1 MSIPTSLRDVFIGAN
16 AAGGPNFDLIE
27 NSLRF
32 RRSQYLERS
41 PGNVTPTNN
50 KIFTLSVW
58 AKYNPNN
65 TAGGPGDR
73 FVWACTVT
81 NTYNWASGFSG
92 NSGPN
97 RWQLGAYPGSPS
109 SFYSS
114 LASDRSFRDPAAWY
128 HIVLRWDTTQS
139 TASNR
144 VKVWTNGEE
153 ITWWTG
159 TVVRYPDQNS
169 VCPWNDGQSRT
180 QRLGY
185 ANFFNGVQNQFDGY
199 MAEAYCV
206 DGQALSPTDF
216 GEYDANGV
224 WVPKKYSGTYGNQ
237 GFYLDFSDPSNIG
250 ADRSG
255 NGNNFTPS
263 GFELSNTS
271 NSLYDW
277 TIDSPTNS
285 TPIINSLIND
295 GNTPTIS
302 EANQRIAAPNGSG
315 FQFATV
321 PLPKSGKWYFEY
333 EQISGTGG
341 YGVGLFN
348 SNGGGVPGYN
358 YTGIQYR
365 PDGTV
370 YLNGS
375 LVRNVGWSGSYV
387 GLEVDMDNYQV
398 EAFIGGSSFGGKYNL
413 TTGLEYLIYV
423 ACGGGGQTQDNR
435 MNFGQRAFSRTPTS
449 GYIPLRTAELPEVDI
464 KDPSDYFQTVLDTGA
479 NILSSAQSTF
489 SNGLWWIKDRAN
501 SNQHQ
506 FVDSVRGSTNALTSP
521 NDVAEST
528 YSAPSGNS
536 VAWCWSAPEA
546 WSNSAGSNG
555 ANIASSGRRNL
566 DTGFSIVNY
575 SGRRPTSSTLAH
587 GLNQAPEFII
597 CKTRNTTYSFHVHH
611 KSIGSSYV
619 LILDTSQSKLSSSGS
634 FSSINSSTFTVGN
647 DAGTNEV
654 GTNNMIAWCW
664 HSVPGY
670 SRFGSYVGNANS
682 DGPFVYCGFRP
693 AFVMIKI
700 TSSSGGWSIFDTSR
714 DTYNPALKTLKA
726 DEQTQEQSNSSIGYD
741 LVSNGFKIRTSNS
754 DYNSSGGEFIYM
766 AFAEHPFGG
775 SNVYPTP
782 AR

>member
-32 RRSQYLERS
+32 RATAGNQLQRTQVTATNANKVSWSAWVKMGAGTPPSGGGYGGALRGGGNPYHQVLYVYSYTSGGSTFGWSQNWGTNASGKATTNFDSGSNTGQQLRDFSGWYHLFVRMGSATGNGSMRMYVNGQEIFYQKNDDVSAEISRWQYGVENYGNYGGSSQY
-41 PGNVTPTNN
+41 
-50 KIFTLSVW
+50 W
-58 AKYNPNN
+58 
-65 TAGGPGDR
+65 
-73 FVWACTVT
+73 
-81 NTYNWASGFSG
+81 
-92 NSGPN
+92 
-97 RWQLGAYPGSPS
+97 
-109 SFYSS
+109 
-114 LASDRSFRDPAAWY
+114 
-128 HIVLRWDTTQS
+128 
-139 TASNR
+139 
-144 VKVWTNGEE
+144 
-153 ITWWTG
+153 
-159 TVVRYPDQNS
+159 
-169 VCPWNDGQSRT
+169 
-180 QRLGY
+180 
-185 ANFFNGVQNQFDGY
+185 DGY
-199 MAEAYCV
+199 LAEVHMV
-206 DGQALSPTDF
+206 DGQELPPTDF
-216 GEYDANGV
+216 GQYDENGV
-224 WVPKKYSGTYGNQ
+224 WIPKVYTGTY
-237 GFYLDFSDPSNIG
+237 
-250 ADRSG
+250 
-255 NGNNFTPS
+255 GNNFTPS

-271 NSLYDW
+271 SSNYDW
-277 TIDSPTNS
+277 TTDSPTNN
-285 TPIINSLIND
+285 TPTINPLIND

-302 EANQRIAAPNGSG
+302 EANQRLSAPSGSG

-341 YGVGLFN
+341 YGVGLCN
-348 SNGGGVPGYN
+348 SNGGGVPGFIEN
-358 YTGIQYR
+358 TGIQYR

-423 ACGGGGQTQDNR
+423 GAGGGGVTQNNR

-449 GYIPLRTAELPEVDI
+449 GYIPLRTAEIPAVDI

-566 DTGFSIVNY
+566 DAGFSIVNY

>member
-1 MSIPTSLRDVFIGAN
+1 MALPGQINPFVLTEFV
-16 AAGGPNFDLIE
+16 GGTYQIE
-27 NSLRF
+27 DSLRF
-32 RRSQYLERS
+32 RGGQRLNGNLVATAFTVSYWVKASS
-41 PGNVTPTNN
+41 PG
-50 KIFTLSVW
+50 
-58 AKYNPNN
+58 
-65 TAGGPGDR
+65 
-73 FVWACTVT
+73 
-81 NTYNWASGFSG
+81 
-92 NSGPN
+92 
-97 RWQLGAYPGSPS
+97 
-109 SFYSS
+109 SS
-114 LASDRSFRDPAAWY
+114 LQYQYCSGTDGVSINTSSVFNYLANGTSHTTPGVYRDPAAWY
-128 HIVLRWDTTQS
+128 HVVVSQS
-139 TASNR
+139 
-144 VKVWTNGEE
+144 G
-153 ITWWTG
+153 TG
-159 TVVRYPDQNS
+159 TNQGTLYINGSQVRQFTGAPYASSSGQFNIGRYY
-169 VCPWNDGQSRT
+169 DGN
-180 QRLGY
+180 Y
-185 ANFFNGVQNQFDGY
+185 YFNGY
-199 MAEAYCV
+199 IAEFHAV
-206 DGQALSPTDF
+206 AGTALNPTSF
-216 GEYDANGV
+216 GEYDENGV
-224 WVPKKYSGTYGNQ
+224 WIPKKYSGSYGSN

-271 NSLYDW
+271 STSYDW
-277 TIDSPTNS
+277 MEDSPTKNHPLVNFLSPS
-285 TPIINSLIND
+285 TEGNQSQLGFDNAALQTAATSINYYIK
-295 GNTPTIS
+295 P
-302 EANQRIAAPNGSG
+302 
-315 FQFATV
+315 ATFGIT
-321 PLPKSGKWYFEY
+321 SGKWYWEGTVKVLGATNGTQGAANMGVVAPGFNANSY
-333 EQISGTGG
+333 IGADANGWNYNFDALKAHNGVTTAYGSTYIQNAVIGVALDMDAKTITFYKDGVSQGQAFTGLPDLVFPAWSASSTGG
-341 YGVGLFN
+341 Y
-348 SNGGGVPGYN
+348 SPQWYTN
-358 YTGIQYR
+358 YG
-365 PDGTV
+365 
-370 YLNGS
+370 
-375 LVRNVGWSGSYV
+375 
-387 GLEVDMDNYQV
+387 
-398 EAFIGGSSFGGKYNL
+398 NL
-413 TTGLEYLIYV
+413 PF
-423 ACGGGGQTQDNR
+423 AH
-435 MNFGQRAFSRTPTS
+435 TPPA
-449 GYIPLRTAELPEVDI
+449 GFKPLSTADLPSVDI
-464 KDPSDYFQTVLDTGA
+464 KDPSDHFTTILDTGA